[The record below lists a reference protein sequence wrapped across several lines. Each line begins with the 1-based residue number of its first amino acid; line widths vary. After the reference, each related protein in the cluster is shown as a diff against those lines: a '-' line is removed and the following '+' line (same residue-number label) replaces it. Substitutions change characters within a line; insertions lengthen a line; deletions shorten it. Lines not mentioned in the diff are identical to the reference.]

1 MNTDYIWYSTIHS
14 VSNVR
19 STLGKR
25 VFNINIYFVVCVILA
40 AELFVISYIKY
51 EFVVQLFLDWLSTT
65 YFLTSRGISSTG
77 SLGSTIVPSGSST
90 SWRPTTSEKMIG
102 RVTTQ
107 LGRRILPTCTLEYEI
122 NF

>member
-19 STLGKR
+19 STVGKR
-25 VFNINIYFVVCVILA
+25 VFNINICFGVVLA

-51 EFVVQLFLDWLSTT
+51 DFVVQLLLDWLNIT
-65 YFLTSRGISSTG
+65 YFLTSRGISSTE
-77 SLGSTIVPSGSST
+77 SLGSTTVSSGSST
-90 SWRPTTSEKMIG
+90 SRRTTTSEKMIG

-107 LGRRILPTCTLEYEI
+107 RCRRILLTCTLEYEI